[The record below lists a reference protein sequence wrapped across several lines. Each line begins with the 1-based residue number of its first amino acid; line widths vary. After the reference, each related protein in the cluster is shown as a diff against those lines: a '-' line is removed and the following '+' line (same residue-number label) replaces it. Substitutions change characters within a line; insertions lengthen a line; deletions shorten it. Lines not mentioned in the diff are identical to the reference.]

1 MPPSPT
7 KPIAPT
13 ASAPTP
19 VLRSQELFGEG
30 NTVQIEH
37 AGERYLLRRTRTNKL
52 ILTK

>member
-1 MPPSPT
+1 MLPPSN
-7 KPIAPT
+7 KPAAPV

-19 VLRSQELFGEG
+19 VLRSQELFRDG